1 MVVPPLVRLAL
12 IAAAAACAAVWYEN
26 GHRVSIDAPV
36 PADIAFGDAVA
47 ACPGSDNEPYT
58 ASCLAYM
65 GRADA
70 PTWRERRNVA
80 EVGAALPVSAYA
92 SQCPDND
99 TRPYPP
105 ACIRFM
111 SGWFW
116 RAN

>member
-1 MVVPPLVRLAL
+1 MVVPPVMRLAV
-12 IAAAAACAAVWYEN
+12 IAAVAACAAVWYEH
-26 GHRVSIDAPV
+26 GHRVAIDAPV
-36 PADIAFGDAVA
+36 TAGIAFSDTAV
-47 ACPGSDNEPYT
+47 CPGSDNEPYT

-65 GRADA
+65 GSGDA
-70 PTWRERRNVA
+70 PTSRERKSPA
-80 EVGAALPVSAYA
+80 EIEATLPAAIYG

-105 ACIRFM
+105 ACISFM